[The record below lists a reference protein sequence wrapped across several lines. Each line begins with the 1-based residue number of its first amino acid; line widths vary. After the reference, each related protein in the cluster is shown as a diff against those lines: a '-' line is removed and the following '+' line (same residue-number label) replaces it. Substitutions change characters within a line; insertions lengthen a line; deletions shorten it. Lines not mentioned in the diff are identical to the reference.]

1 MRILQL
7 AAETPVPPTSGVRLR
22 VLHLARQLAA
32 TADLE
37 VLALGAAEADAEP
50 FSLRGVPHADARWR
64 ALAESARHPYM
75 AARLDSAAMRDA
87 AAAARVDTV
96 QAEFPYLVPAALA
109 AEAPVVLSAHNV
121 ESEVMASLAEADGRL
136 LHRRRWAW
144 EARKTAGFEAAA
156 ARAVAA
162 VAATSDHD
170 AEVFERWGARRVV
183 VVPNG
188 VDTRAITHHPP
199 PPGAELAYVG
209 HYGYRP
215 NALAAQELVEQVL
228 PRVPGATARLVG
240 RDPGPEVERLEG
252 PTVTVTGEVADS
264 VAELRS
270 ARILLVPLRSGGG
283 TRLKVLEALAAGTP
297 VVSTAFGVAGLDV
310 RDGEH
315 VLIGE
320 TAEELAQLAARVV
333 ADDALAA
340 ALSERGRT
348 LVERSYDWSIVARPL
363 VELHRELAR

>member
-1 MRILQL
+1 VKILQL

-32 TADLE
+32 AADVEL
-37 VLALGAAEADAEP
+37 VALGAAAADDEP
-50 FSLRGVPHADARWR
+50 FSIRGVPHTGGRWR
-64 ALAESARHPYM
+64 ALAGSARRPYM
-75 AARLDSAAMRDA
+75 AAKLDSASLRDA
-87 AAAARVDTV
+87 AARAQADTV

-109 AEAPVVLSAHNV
+109 ARAPIVLSAHNV
-121 ESEVMASLAEADGRL
+121 ESEVMATLAEADQRR

-144 EARKTAGFEAAA
+144 EARKTARFEAEA

-162 VAATSDHD
+162 VATTSDHD
-170 AEVFERWGARRVV
+170 AEVFERWGASRVV

-188 VDTRAITHHPP
+188 VDTRAIVHLPP
-199 PPGAELAYVG
+199 PRGAELAYVG

-215 NALAAQELVEQVL
+215 NALAAQELVEQIL
-228 PRVPGATARLVG
+228 PRVPGATVRLIG
-240 RDPGPEVERLEG
+240 RDPGPDVERLAG
-252 PTVTVTGEVADS
+252 PAVTVTGEVADPVS
-264 VAELRS
+264 ELRR
-270 ARILLVPLRSGGG
+270 ARVLVVPLRSGGG

-315 VLIGE
+315 VLVGG
-320 TAEELAQLAARVV
+320 TPEELAQLAARVV

-340 ALSERGRT
+340 ALSDRGRA
-348 LVERSYDWSIVARPL
+348 LVEASYDWSIVTRPL
-363 VELHRELAR
+363 VELHQELAR